1 MSEQRTRWGWH
12 RLDKQWA
19 ERLVDN
25 AGIRPG
31 DLVLDIGAGS
41 GALTGPLLRRG
52 AFVIAFELH
61 LNRAQDLR
69 RQFANANVVI
79 VHADGSD
86 VRLPRRPFRVVS
98 NPPFA
103 IAVAVLRRLTAPGSQ
118 LLRADVVVPW
128 HVAERWVSGKAPG
141 AGRWRKEFICSVGRP
156 IPRSAFSP
164 PAPNGVSVL
173 IIERR
178 GIPRESG
185 RSTSIAA
192 PKKGPTARVH
202 QTRRGR

>member
-12 RLDKQWA
+12 RLDSQWA
-19 ERLVDN
+19 ERLVEN

-41 GALTGPLLRRG
+41 GALTDPLLKRG
-52 AFVIAFELH
+52 ARVIAFELH
-61 LNRAQDLR
+61 PNRAQELR
-69 RQFANANVVI
+69 RKYADDNVVV

-98 NPPFA
+98 NPPFT
-103 IAVAVLRRLTAPGSQ
+103 IAVALLRRLTAPGSQ

-141 AGRWRKEFICSVGRP
+141 AGRWRKEFVCSIGRP
-156 IPRSAFSP
+156 IPRSAMTPSP
-164 PAPNGVSVL
+164 PNGVSVL
-173 IIERR
+173 IIQRR
-178 GIPRESG
+178 GIRLESDG
-185 RSTSIAA
+185 ATTITALKR
-192 PKKGPTARVH
+192 GPTPRDH
-202 QTRRGR
+202 KLRHGR

>member
-1 MSEQRTRWGWH
+1 VSEQRSRWGWH
-12 RLDKQWA
+12 RLDTQWA

-41 GALTGPLLRRG
+41 GALTGPLLERG
-52 AFVIAFELH
+52 ARVIAFELH
-61 LNRAQDLR
+61 HIRVQDLSR
-69 RQFANANVVI
+69 KFAHANVVV
-79 VHADGSD
+79 VHADASD

-103 IAVAVLRRLTAPGSQ
+103 IAVALLRRLTAPGSQ

-128 HVAERWVSGKAPG
+128 HLAERWVSGKAPG
-141 AGRWRKEFICSVGRP
+141 ADRWRKEFICSIGRP

-164 PAPNGVSVL
+164 PPPNGVSVL
-173 IIERR
+173 IIQRR
-178 GIPRESG
+178 GIRLESEG
-185 RSTSIAA
+185 STSIAA
-192 PKKGPTARVH
+192 PKNGPTARVH
-202 QTRRGR
+202 NLRRGR